1 MAVED
6 DSLVFVHESVPCETI
21 SIAQIY
27 ESTTA
32 FFFSEQNQLR
42 KLFST

>member
-6 DSLVFVHESVPCETI
+6 DSLVFVHESVPSQTI
-21 SIAQIY
+21 SIAQIH

-32 FFFSEQNQLR
+32 FFSEQNQQ
-42 KLFST
+42 